1 MYAGSFDPF
10 TNGHYEMIR
19 RGLVLFDNVIV
30 LVGTNIRKQTM
41 FTPEERVKLIE
52 ENFGDDFWVETFDGL
67 LANYMKEN
75 HYRFLLRGLRALSD
89 FEYEFQ
95 MSLANRQL
103 YFHMESVFLMANEA
117 DLYVSSSMVK
127 EVALMGGDASKWV
140 PPPVW
145 EALKNKV
152 QNYKEVVK

>member
-1 MYAGSFDPF
+1 VYAGSFDPF
-10 TNGHYEMIR
+10 TNGHHEMIR

-41 FTPEERVKLIE
+41 FTPEERVKLIQ
-52 ENFGDDFWVETFDGL
+52 ENFGENPDHVWVETFEGL
-67 LANYMKEN
+67 IAKYMKDY
-75 HYRFLLRGLRALSD
+75 HYKFLLRGLRAVSD

-103 YFHMESVFLMANEA
+103 YFHMEPVFLMANEA

-140 PPPVW
+140 PPNVW
-145 EALKNKV
+145 DALKAKV
-152 QNYKEVVK
+152 KR